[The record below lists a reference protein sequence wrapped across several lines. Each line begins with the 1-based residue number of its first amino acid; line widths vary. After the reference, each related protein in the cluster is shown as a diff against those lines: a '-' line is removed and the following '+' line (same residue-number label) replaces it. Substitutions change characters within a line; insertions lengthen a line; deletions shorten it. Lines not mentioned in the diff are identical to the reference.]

1 MTQGFD
7 ADPTPLHSQLL
18 NLWIY
23 PFLLIL
29 RSTDTFRVASRCLNA
44 RWCHRRVGTRSP
56 PEPTPVAGAHVRCLR
71 ARIPAGPCHQAAPR
85 ARAPCGALWGRGRRG
100 VVTALLAAAARWGHP
115 GPHRFL
121 SDEIGFPEVE
131 RILGAPVRGR
141 WGPEPAITAPRC
153 MRGTLPVSGSEP
165 GALPLGEP
173 RRAGWRAPQG
183 RSEPSQLS
191 RVTEP
196 SPLTRTRRDGSITA
210 PTGGAASDM
219 LLPRAACDRCKA
231 PSSLRP

>member
-1 MTQGFD
+1 MWELARLPSRRQWPALMSGV
-7 ADPTPLHSQLL
+7 SERESLL
-18 NLWIY
+18 GPAARQHHAHAHRAARCGGGAGGAWSRLCW
-23 PFLLIL
+23 L
-29 RSTDTFRVASRCLNA
+29 RLR
-44 RWCHRRVGTRSP
+44 
-56 PEPTPVAGAHVRCLR
+56 AGATR
-71 ARIPAGPCHQAAPR
+71 GPI
-85 ARAPCGALWGRGRRG
+85 GFS
-100 VVTALLAAAARWGHP
+100 VMKY
-115 GPHRFL
+115 
-121 SDEIGFPEVE
+121 GFPEVE

-183 RSEPSQLS
+183 RSEPSRLS

-196 SPLTRTRRDGSITA
+196 SPLMRTRRDGSITA

>member
-56 PEPTPVAGAHVRCLR
+56 PEPTPVAGADVRCLR
-71 ARIPAGPCHQAAPR
+71 ARIPAGPCHRAAPR
-85 ARAPCGALWGRGRRG
+85 ARAP
-100 VVTALLAAAARWGHP
+100 AARCGGGAGGAWSRLGWLRLRAGATR
-115 GPHRFL
+115 GPIGF
-121 SDEIGFPEVE
+121 SVMKYGFPEVE

-183 RSEPSQLS
+183 RSEPSRLS

-219 LLPRAACDRCKA
+219 LLPGQLVTDAK
-231 PSSLRP
+231 PLRL